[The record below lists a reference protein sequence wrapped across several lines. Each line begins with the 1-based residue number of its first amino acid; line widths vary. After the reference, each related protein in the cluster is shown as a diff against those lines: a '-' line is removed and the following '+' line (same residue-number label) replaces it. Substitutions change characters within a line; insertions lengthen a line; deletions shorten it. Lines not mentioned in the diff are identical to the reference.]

1 MSGGLLRICTAGSVD
16 DGKSTLIG
24 RLLYDSQ
31 SVYEDQVHSVAKAS
45 KNRNAGPIDFS
56 LFTDG
61 LRAER
66 EQGITIDVAYRYF
79 ATARRKFILADTP
92 GHEQYTRNMATGA
105 STADVAILLVDAR
118 NGVRT
123 QSKRHARIARL
134 LGITDFV
141 LAINKMDLVD
151 YEREVFEKI
160 QDDFEGLLTGA
171 SVHAIPMSALHGD
184 NVITPSDRT
193 PYFEGPPLLEY
204 LETVSVHRD
213 VTSAPFR
220 FPIQMVVR
228 PDDVFRGYAGQ
239 IVSGTIKPGDRVTA
253 WPSGRSARVRRIVT
267 YDGDLSIAFA
277 PMSVTLTLD
286 DEIDISRGD
295 VLTPFDSAHPSTG
308 PGVTLS
314 QSKGQGAPSDSRG
327 AVEPALVGQKFEA
340 EVVWMDERPL
350 DPGRVYVLKH
360 GTRTVTAEINH
371 GLVLNQIGT
380 VQVSTARPLV
390 FDRYRTNRAT
400 GNFILIDPATQFTC
414 GAGMI
419 TEAVR
424 TAHEAHNA
432 PLTFA
437 ERIAQLARRAAS
449 DEEAADAVRKALE
462 ELLT

>member
-24 RLLYDSQ
+24 RLLYDSR

-105 STADVAILLVDAR
+105 STAEVAILLVDAR

-123 QSKRHARIARL
+123 QSRRHARIARL

-151 YEREVFEKI
+151 YDREVFEKI

-193 PYFEGPPLLEY
+193 PYFNGPPLLEY

-253 WPSGRSARVRRIVT
+253 WPSGRSARVKRIVT

-286 DEIDISRGD
+286 DEIDVSRGD
-295 VLTPFDSAHPSTG
+295 VLTPFDSA
-308 PGVTLS
+308 L
-314 QSKGQGAPSDSRG
+314 GAPSGRG

-350 DPGRVYVLKH
+350 DPGRVYLLKH

-390 FDRYRTNRAT
+390 FDRYRDNRST

-419 TEAVR
+419 TEPVR

-432 PLTFA
+432 PLSFA
-437 ERIAQLARRAAS
+437 ERIAQLARRAGS

>member
-24 RLLYDSQ
+24 RLLYDSR

-105 STADVAILLVDAR
+105 STAEVAILLVDAR

-123 QSKRHARIARL
+123 QSRRHARIARL

-151 YEREVFEKI
+151 YDREVFEKI

-193 PYFEGPPLLEY
+193 PYFNGPPLLEY

-239 IVSGTIKPGDRVTA
+239 IVSGTIKPGDRLTA
-253 WPSGRSARVRRIVT
+253 WPSGRSARVKRIVT

-286 DEIDISRGD
+286 DEIDVSRGD
-295 VLTPFDSAHPSTG
+295 VLTPFDSA
-308 PGVTLS
+308 L
-314 QSKGQGAPSDSRG
+314 GAPSGRG

-350 DPGRVYVLKH
+350 DPGRVYLLKH

-390 FDRYRTNRAT
+390 FDRYRDNRST

-419 TEAVR
+419 TEPVR

-432 PLTFA
+432 PLSFA
-437 ERIAQLARRAAS
+437 ERIAQLARRAGS